1 MNMNQ
6 KPEWMDEI
14 RQQMKERGLYTQLD
28 EQCRVYRETYEAVL
42 LTLEPD
48 QRKVIED
55 YVELLNRCNFQNLC
69 TVFLLGK
76 EKEKIRGG
84 S

>member
-1 MNMNQ
+1 MKQ
-6 KPEWMDEI
+6 KPEWMEEI
-14 RQQMKERGLYTQLD
+14 RQQMKERGLYTELD
-28 EQCRVYRETYEAVL
+28 EQCLAYRETYEAIL
-42 LTLEPD
+42 LELEQD

-55 YVELLNRCNFQNLC
+55 YVEILNRCNFQHLC

-76 EKEKIRGG
+76 EEEKSRGG

>member
-1 MNMNQ
+1 MNQ

-28 EQCRVYRETYEAVL
+28 EQCQAYRKMYEAVL

-48 QRKVIED
+48 KRKVIED
-55 YVELLNRCNFQNLC
+55 YVELLNRCNFQHLC
-69 TVFLLGK
+69 AVFALGK
-76 EKEKIRGG
+76 EQEKSRGG
-84 S
+84 F